1 MDILYLLALMLAFG
15 AAFLAIRGLIPT
27 PAQLYEMR
35 RRAATR
41 KEAQTIASPLLRL
54 LWPLLTLLL
63 PFVRRLGS
71 PAYREARARDIPL
84 AGLPRVMTV
93 DHLLAMKVILAAGVP
108 LVTHPYIGTLTNPIF
123 FVLAAWLGWAMPDR
137 LVREQKAARERKIIR
152 GLPGAVDILT
162 LSVEAG
168 MDFLAAL
175 QRVMEKGAT
184 GPLREEVATIINDVR
199 LGASRAEAL
208 RGFAQRID
216 VPEVTSFVG
225 VLVQAD
231 RLGASIGD
239 VLRTQAD
246 RMRTER
252 FQRAEKA
259 GAAASQKLL
268 VPLAVFIFP
277 AVMIVIVGPVVLQ
290 FMTQGFGF

>member
-1 MDILYLLALMLAFG
+1 MGIFYLVALIGAFG
-15 AAFLAIRGLIPT
+15 AAFLAIQAIIPT

-35 RRAATR
+35 RRSATR
-41 KEAQTIASPLLRL
+41 AEAQTIASPILRI
-54 LWPLLTLLL
+54 LWPLLLAVL
-63 PFVRRLGS
+63 PFVGRLGS
-71 PAYREARARDIPL
+71 PTYRETRSREIRL
-84 AGLPRVMTV
+84 AGLPPAMTV
-93 DHLLAMKVILAAGVP
+93 DHLLALKVVLAAGLP
-108 LVTHPYIGTLTNPIF
+108 LATHPYLGTLTNPGF
-123 FVLAAWLGWAMPDR
+123 LALFAWLGWVMPDR
-137 LVREQKAARERKIIR
+137 MVKEQKTLRERKIVR

-168 MDFLAAL
+168 LDFLAGL
-175 QRVMEKGAT
+175 QRVMEKGAA
-184 GPLREEVATIINDVR
+184 GPLREEIATIINDIR
-199 LGASRAEAL
+199 LGSSRAEAL
-208 RGFAQRID
+208 RAFGQRIS

-225 VLVQAD
+225 VLIQAD

-268 VPLAVFIFP
+268 MPLAVFIFP
-277 AVMIVIVGPVVLQ
+277 AVLIVIVGPVVLQ
-290 FMTQGFGF
+290 FLTTGFGF